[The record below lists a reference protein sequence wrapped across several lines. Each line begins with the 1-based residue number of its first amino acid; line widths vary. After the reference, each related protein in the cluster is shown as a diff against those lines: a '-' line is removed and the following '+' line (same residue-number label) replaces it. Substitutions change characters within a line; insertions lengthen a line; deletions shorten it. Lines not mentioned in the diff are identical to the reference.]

1 MVALSKYAD
10 QLTRERDTS
19 GFIPYSNH
27 VSEEVIITTEGD
39 YMRTWR
45 VGGIP
50 FETTDAED
58 IFRAK
63 DQLNT
68 LLRSIGSDHV
78 AVWSH
83 NIRRRTND
91 KLDSVF
97 ENEFS
102 QTLNDR
108 YFDSF
113 SRYKMMSNELYL
125 TVVYRPLI
133 GQLSKAARK
142 AGRRSVD
149 EIRRDQ
155 QHAIK
160 KINEI
165 AAQIESSLKRY
176 DIEPLRTY
184 EKDNTL
190 YSNYLTFLNY
200 LLTGE
205 WQEVRVPKST
215 LNVYLGNAWVYAG
228 TETIEI
234 RTPTTKRFAQGIDFK
249 DYCSHTEPG
258 MLNGLAYENYE
269 YVITQS
275 YSFFSK
281 SQGQSYLQKQAKQL
295 GNADDGSLSQIEE
308 MQDAVDQL
316 IQGEFCMGEYHY
328 SLMIFGDTVEEVV
341 ANRTS
346 AMAIIQDLGFIA
358 ALINTATDAAFYAQL
373 PCNFRYRPRV
383 AGLTSKNFASFSPFH
398 NFATGKR
405 DGNPWGQAV
414 TLFKSPSGQPLYFNY
429 HYSKLKEDAYD
440 KKPLG
445 NTRIIGQSG
454 AGKTVLMTHLL
465 CQGQKYKH
473 TSKTG
478 YTDVF
483 FDKDRGAELVIRAI
497 GGKYLAVK
505 NGKPTGMNPFQMEP
519 DEANILF
526 LERLVKV
533 LANAD
538 GPLSATDEQRISH
551 AVRAVMR
558 MPKPV
563 RRLSIVLQNLPEGN
577 EAADKENSIARRL
590 SKWCV
595 DNGDGKKGSLW
606 WALDCPEDQI
616 DFTSH
621 TSYGFDGTDFLD
633 NKEIRTPLSMY
644 LLHRMESVIDGRRFI
659 YFMDE
664 AWKWIDDPAFG
675 DFAGN
680 KQLTIRKQN
689 GLGVF
694 ATQMPSSFLQSKQA
708 AALVQQCA
716 TEIYLPNPKAD
727 YSEYINGFKVTEA
740 EYQIIKN
747 LDEESRMFLVKQGQ
761 SSCIGWLDLD
771 GLDDELA
778 ILSGS
783 TDNIELLDSII
794 EELGSEDP
802 KLWIPVF
809 HERRKARALRKEQG
823 VNV

>member
-19 GFIPYSNH
+19 AFIPYSNH

-102 QTLNDR
+102 QKLNDK

-358 ALINTATDAAFYAQL
+358 ALISTATDAAFYAQL

-405 DGNPWGQAV
+405 DGNPWGEAV

-429 HYSKLKEDAYD
+429 HYSKAKEDAYD

-694 ATQMPSSFLQSKQA
+694 ATQMPSSFLESKQA
-708 AALVQQCA
+708 SALVQQCA

-761 SSCIGWLDLD
+761 SSCIGWLDLS